1 MKLGIVVTDD
11 RYGRQAEGLLR
22 AAVARGWEVRCFLT
36 DTGAKLLRAA
46 SFIDFIRSTDAWVAV
61 CELSLERLGDAG
73 LSGELPDDRVVVGGQ
88 YQDAELVKKSE
99 RVLVF

>member
-1 MKLGIVVTDD
+1 MRLGVVVTDD
-11 RYGRQAEGLLR
+11 HYGRQAEGLLR

-36 DTGAKLLRAA
+36 DQGAKLLGAE
-46 SFIDFIRSTDAWVAV
+46 SFIDFIRSTEAWIAV
-61 CELSLERLGDAG
+61 CELSLERLGDIGIAG
-73 LSGELPDDRVVVGGQ
+73 DLLEERVVVGGQ